1 MKYLEFYNREK
12 TYYYPSNEM
21 ATPDRV
27 AMDFAIVN
35 SGLKLV
41 IETDE
46 DRIYFYTA
54 PVTLKVLA
62 NRVGIDIAG
71 LSDEE
76 ALQAI
81 EDKMNEPLPDPEP
94 TAEDR
99 IAAALEYQNLLS
111 M

>member
-1 MKYLEFYNREK
+1 MKFLEFYNKEK
-12 TYYYPSNEM
+12 TYYYPNNEE
-21 ATPDRV
+21 ATPDRI

-46 DRIYFYTA
+46 DRIYLYTA

-71 LSDEE
+71 LSDAE
-76 ALQAI
+76 ALVAI
-81 EDKMNEPLPDPEP
+81 ENKMNEPLPEPAPTPE
-94 TAEDR
+94 ER
-99 IAAALEYQNLLS
+99 IASQMEFQSLL